1 MKRITIVLVSVLLLT
16 AVNANAVTSY
26 IGDADGFGWGAGT
39 GLLGADHKPVERNA
53 TGLLDSGD
61 VLPDI
66 NQNNTVATGSGDDWD
81 NRSGAEASD
90 PYAKWTDVTLST
102 SFGGRPGLADNAS
115 FVFNFA
121 VPELGDPDF
130 GVDHYVNLVYGDYD
144 VNPMSAVVE
153 GYSVPLLDNQA
164 GGVDG
169 YIWRAYAPVAWADML
184 DGQVTLDIV
193 APGEPYVVFDYALL
207 DVEPLST
214 GHTIPAPGA
223 IVLGALG
230 AGLVGWLRRRRTL

>member
-1 MKRITIVLVSVLLLT
+1 MKRIYIVLVSLLLLPPVG
-16 AVNANAVTSY
+16 ADAVTSY

-39 GLLGADHKPVERNA
+39 GLLGADHNPAERNA

-66 NQNNTVATGSGDDWD
+66 NQNGNVATGSGDDWD

-90 PYAKWTDVTLST
+90 PYARWTDVTLST
-102 SFGGRPGLADNAS
+102 SFSGRPGLAGGAG
-115 FVFNFA
+115 FVFSFT
-121 VPELGDPDF
+121 VPESGDPDY
-130 GVDHYVNLVYGDYD
+130 GVDHFVNLVYGDYD
-144 VNPMSAVVE
+144 VYPMSAVLE
-153 GYSVPLLDNQA
+153 GDSVPLLDNQA

-169 YIWRAYAPVAWADML
+169 YIWRAYAPVAWSDML
-184 DGQVTLDIV
+184 DGVVTLDIV

-207 DVEPLST
+207 DVEPLPIGSV
-214 GHTIPAPGA
+214 IPAPGA
-223 IVLGALG
+223 LVLGALG

>member
-1 MKRITIVLVSVLLLT
+1 MKRIYIILVSLLLLV
-16 AVNANAVTSY
+16 AVEANAVTSY
-26 IGDADGFGWGAGT
+26 IGDADGFGFGAGA
-39 GLLGADHKPVERNA
+39 GLLGADKKPAERNS

-66 NQNNTVATGSGDDWD
+66 NQNGTVATGSGDDWD

-90 PYAKWTDVTLST
+90 PYAKWTDVALSRNY
-102 SFGGRPGLADNAS
+102 SAAPGLADDAI
-115 FVFNFA
+115 FVFSFA
-121 VPELGDPDF
+121 VPLPGDADY
-130 GVDHYVNLVYGDYD
+130 GVDHFVNLVYGDYD
-144 VNPMSAVVE
+144 VSPMSAVLE
-153 GYSVPLLDNQA
+153 GDTVPLLGNSA

-169 YIWRAYAPVAWADML
+169 YIWRAYALVSWSDML

-193 APGEPYVVFDYALL
+193 APREPYVVFDYALL

-214 GHTIPAPGA
+214 GPTIPAPGA
-223 IVLGALG
+223 VVLSAFG